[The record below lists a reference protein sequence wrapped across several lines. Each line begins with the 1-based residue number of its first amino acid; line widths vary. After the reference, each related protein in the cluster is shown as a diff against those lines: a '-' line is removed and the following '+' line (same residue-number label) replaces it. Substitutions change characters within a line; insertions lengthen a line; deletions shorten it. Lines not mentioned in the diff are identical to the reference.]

1 MIRLSL
7 RKGLLFLSLSFLS
20 ALILTILFLWWF
32 ITTGRH
38 VFYLQNLLEEKT
50 GLDISIG
57 GLDLGKEG
65 IILRDLK
72 ATRKEGG
79 FRIVIP
85 SVLIKD
91 GFSAVRGG
99 GPVNVEVLAPSV
111 TVTSY
116 FIRDKLQEERDRRS
130 NGYLIPLNLV
140 VSDGSTVIT
149 GKDGDEIVG
158 ISHVGIS
165 FNTRRESA
173 VKGEGG
179 FRVEGYGGY
188 GKFSLDYDFRRP
200 EAGRAEFIIS
210 GVRLKN
216 FPAGEDLMISG
227 LLTLRFQVSGMSQGE
242 AGLKIEDLALQKA
255 GGSRLMEGG
264 LLDIEAGLGYED
276 SLKGVSVS
284 GKVSLS
290 EGGREGRVRFEGVY
304 DLVKDSFEI
313 ASGEV
318 RLNEKRFIGFSGK
331 ISELKKHNPEVSV
344 KVVLDTI
351 PLKDLLDF
359 PDVGVLS
366 GKGISVSGRVGGR
379 FAVKGS
385 LKSPLVEGRLSL
397 KESDVL
403 FRDLDLRGLYISV
416 PFIWETGAGMLSVRG
431 LSLSSGEFVKAGGDI
446 TFDLREGMT
455 GNALLRVALSPK
467 TGPLRGL
474 LNKALPGYSIDGMI
488 DLSPRLEI
496 TAADTGGGRVSVT
509 GDIGISEGMFSS
521 PDGEIVAEGI
531 GGEGRYELE
540 WQQGRGLKG
549 DVTLGI
555 KRGEVLAGVFYSDLS
570 ASPVSLGITGEL
582 GKDGSLRAD
591 ESFISI
597 EGLGRVAFSGELE
610 RGAGEKKFID
620 GVSLFSLQAEGLF
633 DILRDALGSRYPFL
647 EKTGMK
653 GDISGKFR
661 VEGLLTRPFITGSLI
676 LRELDILNS
685 EAGLEVKNL
694 NLHLPMTFGGKDE
707 SALKR
712 GSLTF
717 DKTGLGDIILWNGN
731 YPLEVKYGDI
741 FISGDINLSVF
752 GGDLIGKDLYIRD
765 YAGGERLVHA
775 SLEFRGLDLEDITR
789 ELKIHQMKGRLSG
802 KIPDLVLLGD
812 DLYSDGTV
820 TVSVFGG
827 TVVMENLAL
836 KGLFG
841 PVPSFEADISLKD
854 IDLAR
859 MTETLDI
866 GRISGIL
873 SGYARNLKVV
883 EGEPERF
890 DLFLETRKRPGVSQ
904 KISVKALKKIQI
916 LGSGGTMGILDRGIY
931 RFFKEYRYEKVGM
944 RARLRNDIL
953 SLRGIGGERGR
964 EYLVRGGLFPPKV
977 DVIIYTQEIPF
988 KELLRR
994 LERIKKVE

>member
-7 RKGLLFLSLSFLS
+7 RKGLLLLSLSFLS
-20 ALILTILFLWWF
+20 ILIVTILFLWWF
-32 ITTGRH
+32 ITTGRD
-38 VFYLQNLLEEKT
+38 VIYFERLLEEKT

-57 GLDLGKEG
+57 ELDLGKEG
-65 IILRDLK
+65 FMFRDLK
-72 ATRKEGG
+72 AYRKDDGL
-79 FRIVIP
+79 RIVIP
-85 SVLIKD
+85 SVLITG
-91 GFSAVRGG
+91 GFSAIRGG
-99 GPVNVEVLAPSV
+99 RPLIVKVLAPSV
-111 TVTSY
+111 TVSSY

-140 VSDGSTVIT
+140 VSDGSIVVT
-149 GKDGDEIVG
+149 GKDDERLG
-158 ISHVGIS
+158 ISDVNVLI
-165 FNTRRESA
+165 NTSRESA
-173 VKGEGG
+173 VKGEGS

-188 GKFSLDYDFRRP
+188 GKFSLDYDSRRP
-200 EAGRAEFIIS
+200 EAGRAGFIIS

-227 LLTLRFQVSGMSQGE
+227 NLTLRLLVSGMSQGE

-255 GGSRLMEGG
+255 GGTRLMEGG
-264 LLDIEAGLGYED
+264 FLDLQASLRHED
-276 SLKGVSVS
+276 SLKGVSVV

-290 EGGREGRVRFEGVY
+290 EGGRDGSLRFEGVY
-304 DLVKDSFEI
+304 DIKKDSFGVS
-313 ASGEV
+313 SGEIQLDDKRIFSFRGSLD
-318 RLNEKRFIGFSGK
+318 RLKEGSPE
-331 ISELKKHNPEVSV
+331 ISAKVSV
-344 KVVLDTI
+344 EEWS
-351 PLKDLLDF
+351 LKDLLEF
-359 PDVGVLS
+359 SGLRALS
-366 GKGISVSGRVGGR
+366 EGGISVDGRIAGRVDMRGP
-379 FAVKGS
+379 
-385 LKSPLVEGRLSL
+385 LKSPVIEGKLFF
-397 KESDVL
+397 KETDVV
-403 FRDLDLRGLYISV
+403 FRDLDLRGLNISI
-416 PFIWETGAGMLSVRG
+416 PFIWETGAGMLRGRG
-431 LSLSSGEFVKAGGDI
+431 LSLSSGEFVKAGGDVN
-446 TFDLREGMT
+446 LSLKEVMT
-455 GNALLRVALSPK
+455 GYARLRVMLSPK
-467 TGPLRGL
+467 SGPLRDL
-474 LNKALPGYSIDGMI
+474 LNKTLPGYSIDGMI
-488 DLSPRLEI
+488 NLSPRIEFKSI
-496 TAADTGGGRVSVT
+496 PPPAYSASVK
-509 GDIGISEGMFSS
+509 GSVLIKKGMFSS

-531 GGEGRYELE
+531 GGEGRYNLE
-540 WQQGRGLKG
+540 WEQGRGLNG

-555 KRGEVLAGVFYSDLS
+555 KRGEVLAGVFYSDVA
-570 ASPVSLGITGEL
+570 ASPVSLGIVGGL
-582 GKDGSLRAD
+582 GKDGNLRVD

-610 RGAGEKKFID
+610 RGVGEKKIID
-620 GVSLFSLQAEGLF
+620 GISLFSLQAEGLF
-633 DILRDALGSRYPFL
+633 DILKDALGSRHPFL
-647 EKTGMK
+647 KKTGMR
-653 GDISGKFR
+653 GNISGEFR
-661 VEGLLTRPFITGSLI
+661 LRGLVTGPFISGRLTLKA
-676 LRELDILNS
+676 LDILNR

-694 NLHLPMTFGGKDE
+694 NLHLPLAFGGKDE
-707 SALKR
+707 SALNQ
-712 GSLTF
+712 GNLTF
-717 DKTGLGDIILWNGN
+717 DKAGLGDIILRNGN
-731 YPLEVKYGDI
+731 FPLEVKGGDI
-741 FISGDINLSVF
+741 FISENINLPVF

-765 YAGGERLVHA
+765 YAGEERLVHA
-775 SLEFRGLDLEDITR
+775 SLEFRGLDLEEITR

-859 MTETLDI
+859 MTETFDI

-873 SGYARNLKVV
+873 SGYVRNLKVV

-931 RFFKEYRYEKVGM
+931 RFFKEYRYEKIGM

-953 SLRGIGGERGR
+953 SLRGIEGERGR

-977 DVIIYTQEIPF
+977 DVISYTQEIPF